1 MRQLIGFI
9 IIALGVYLF
18 VKDNTLLGIIS
29 LFIGG
34 GFINGFQMPSFS
46 DFSNGEGGSDGS
58 GGCDGGGC
66 GGGGD

>member
-18 VKDNTLLGIIS
+18 VKDNTLLGIVS
-29 LFIGG
+29 LFVGG
-34 GFINGFQMPSFS
+34 GLINGFQMPSLS
-46 DFSNGEGGSDGS
+46 DFSNGDGGSDGG

-66 GGGGD
+66 GGD